1 MPPTLATLVQNSALR
16 LSVLAGHDRL
26 DASVRWAHA
35 SELAD
40 PTPYMDGG
48 ELILFT
54 GLKLDAADPE
64 VMRAY
69 VGKLV
74 GKGVVGLG
82 FAAGVNY
89 EGVPQALIDACA
101 AADLPLLEVPR
112 RTPFIAISKAVSAD
126 IAAEQ
131 YRAVTA
137 GFDAQRE
144 MTRAAL
150 SREGPS
156 ALLARL
162 ASQVDGW
169 AALYDASGTVVATA
183 PAWAVRR
190 AARFVGDAERLRD
203 RPAPASAVVSE
214 ADSGDDRVELQS
226 IGTGRRAKAVLAVG
240 TAAPL
245 GTAERYAVNSA
256 IALLTLTTERSRA
269 LQEAEQRLGAA
280 VMKMLLVGEGDHA
293 RAVAGQLY
301 GGLLDAPMR
310 VIVAEPASA
319 AAARYAHES
328 ITAQSGAARAGFPA
342 QAGAPVVPARLAS
355 SGPTGYLARA
365 GEPCGLTDLAASP
378 GGRSATA
385 ATSAPGRAQT
395 GRAQGGKS
403 QSGKASA
410 GKPVAGRPSGAKPA
424 AGKASAARLS
434 ATAHVSSTT
443 GSAAGPRP
451 TTGPATGQGPA
462 TGHGLTTGHGS
473 ATGQEPATGHG
484 LPGGPGSTTGAAT
497 GPRPTTG
504 QGPVPGSTG
513 QGPVPGSSTSSG
525 AAAEGLR
532 PAVPKP
538 STAVSLPA
546 PAPASAASGV
556 VVGPAGGG
564 PQPDARDGGRLDR
577 IVWPLE
583 ELADAVETAAARSGE
598 AVLVVPDGAR
608 LVVLASDGGAAVAA
622 CAEFA
627 ATAPSAQPGR
637 RPEGG
642 AEEGLAIGVS
652 APAGL
657 PAAAVAF
664 KQADQALSVARRRGV
679 PLVEHEDVAAGS
691 VLPLLADDAVRAFAD
706 GLLRSLR
713 EHDANGRGD
722 LVASLRAWLS
732 RHGQWDAAAAEL
744 GVHRHTLR
752 YRMRRVEEIL
762 GRSLDDPDVRMEL
775 WLALKATS

>member
-54 GLKLDAADPE
+54 GLKLDADDPE
-64 VMRAY
+64 VMGAY
-69 VGKLV
+69 VHKLV

-89 EGVPQALIDACA
+89 DGVPGPLVEACRS
-101 AADLPLLEVPR
+101 ADLPLLEVPR

-203 RPAPASAVVSE
+203 RPTPASAVVSE

-226 IGTGRRAKAVLAVG
+226 VGSGRRAKAVLAVG

-256 IALLTLTTERSRA
+256 IALLTLTMERSRA

-280 VMKMLLVGEGDHA
+280 VLKMLLVGEGDHA

-319 AAARYAHES
+319 AAARYAQES
-328 ITAQSGAARAGFPA
+328 IAAAHSDASDSSDFSGLSGHYTRPVGVPRAGSGAATVSPRTSAA
-342 QAGAPVVPARLAS
+342 TAAVQASTPLL
-355 SGPTGYLARA
+355 TGYLARA
-365 GEPCGLTDLAASP
+365 GEPCGLTDLAGFS
-378 GGRSATA
+378 GG
-385 ATSAPGRAQT
+385 APT
-395 GRAQGGKS
+395 V
-403 QSGKASA
+403 SGPREAKASA
-410 GKPVAGRPSGAKPA
+410 GPREAKVPAAKRVPAPKTAPSASSAAKGRPA
-424 AGKASAARLS
+424 
-434 ATAHVSSTT
+434 SSTAAQ
-443 GSAAGPRP
+443 SAK
-451 TTGPATGQGPA
+451 
-462 TGHGLTTGHGS
+462 
-473 ATGQEPATGHG
+473 E
-484 LPGGPGSTTGAAT
+484 
-497 GPRPTTG
+497 
-504 QGPVPGSTG
+504 
-513 QGPVPGSSTSSG
+513 
-525 AAAEGLR
+525 
-532 PAVPKP
+532 
-538 STAVSLPA
+538 SLGKK
-546 PAPASAASGV
+546 SAASETAAEMPSAPGPTHAHGPTHARGPVAATAPAV
-556 VVGPAGGG
+556 VVAPGGG
-564 PQPDARDGGRLDR
+564 PQADGSDAGRLGQ

-583 ELADAVETAAARSGE
+583 ELADTIETAAARNGE
-598 AVLVVPDGAR
+598 SVLVVPDGAR

-627 ATAPSAQPGR
+627 ATADAAQPGR

-642 AEEGLAIGVS
+642 AEEGLSIGVS

-706 GLLRSLR
+706 GLLRALR

-762 GRSLDDPDVRMEL
+762 ARSLDDPDVRMEL